1 MFNMMRFGAYVLFSI
16 CIGISLWL
24 FGFTTPLTYVLGIDP
39 QTSGATAPTGDAA
52 YGGRP
57 FDLKTFAERIGR
69 LFSSQVEISKL
80 LLLGVAIG
88 AAALTGFSSMYFIP
102 VILLLFIVNF
112 VSVPISP
119 EIIYAQ
125 CAQAQNP
132 DSCAEDIGGLPYT
145 IRMPLLLILNSLA
158 LMSAIS
164 FIRGGV

>member
-1 MFNMMRFGAYVLFSI
+1 MMRFGAYVLFSI
-16 CIGISLWL
+16 SIGIALWL
-24 FGFTTPLTYVLGIDP
+24 FGFTTPLTYVLGIDNN
-39 QTSGATAPTGDAA
+39 TSTALSPTQQPV
-52 YGGRP
+52 YGGKP
-57 FDLKTFAERIGR
+57 FDLKAFAERVGR

-80 LLLGVAIG
+80 LMLGLAIG

-119 EIIYAQ
+119 EILYPQ
-125 CAQAQNP
+125 CADAVNP
-132 DSCAEDIGGLPYT
+132 DACATEVGGIPYY
-145 IRMPLLLILNSLA
+145 IRMPMLLVFNTMA